1 MPHMEIDLKPVDHI
15 TTDAIGSPGQRV
27 FYIQGWKAER
37 CITLVVEKIQV
48 QSLAIGV
55 EEFLGEI
62 TKKFPDLPSL
72 STAYDEDKMHI
83 QPPIDPLFRV
93 REFSLGYNVENDMI
107 VLIAQQLLSEDQD
120 PSEASVVRFWCT
132 RSQIY
137 ALSLW
142 GLEVASRGRPSC
154 PLCGQPMNPNEKHFC
169 PKKNGR
175 QH

>member
-1 MPHMEIDLKPVDHI
+1 MEIDLKPVDHI

-62 TKKFPDLPSL
+62 VKKFPDLPSL

-93 REFSLGYNVENDMI
+93 REFSLGYSVENDMI

-120 PSEASVVRFWCT
+120 ASEASVVRFWCT

-142 GLEVASRGRPSC
+142 GLEVTSRGRPTC

>member
-1 MPHMEIDLKPVDHI
+1 MPRMEIDLKPVDHI
-15 TTDAIGSPGQRV
+15 TTDALGSPGKRV
-27 FYIQGWKAER
+27 FYIQGWKGER

-55 EEFLGEI
+55 EEFLEEI
-62 TKKFPDLPSL
+62 AKQFPDLPSH
-72 STAYDEDKMHI
+72 TADYDEEKMRI
-83 QPPIDPLFRV
+83 QAPIDPLFRV

-107 VLIAQQLLSEDQD
+107 VLIAQQLLPDDQD
-120 PSEASVVRFWCT
+120 PSESSVVRFWCT

-142 GLEVASRGRPSC
+142 GLEVASRGRPIC

>member
-1 MPHMEIDLKPVDHI
+1 MPRMEIDLKPVDHI
-15 TTDAIGSPGQRV
+15 TTDAIGSLGKRV

-55 EEFLGEI
+55 EEFLEEI
-62 TKKFPDLPSL
+62 AKKFPDLPSL
-72 STAYDEDKMHI
+72 SADYDVEKMHI

-93 REFSLGYNVENDMI
+93 REFSLGYNIENDMI
-107 VLIAQQLLSEDQD
+107 VLIAQQLLPEDQE
-120 PSEASVVRFWCT
+120 SLKASVVRFWCT

-142 GLEVASRGRPSC
+142 GLEVASHGRPIC
-154 PLCGQPMNPNEKHFC
+154 PLCGKPMDPNEKHFC

>member
-1 MPHMEIDLKPVDHI
+1 MPYMEIDLKPVDHI

-72 STAYDEDKMHI
+72 STVYDEDKMHI

-154 PLCGQPMNPNEKHFC
+154 PLCGQPMNLNEKHFC